1 MKLDMLFQALCH
13 VRQYKTKNALESIRK
28 VYSAEFTHSKGYW
41 AGGKQW
47 CAGRLTMD
55 NNTDLIAEL
64 VGKISVIYK
73 EKKNLI

>member
-1 MKLDMLFQALCH
+1 MSDNIKLKMPLSQSEKYI
-13 VRQYKTKNALESIRK
+13 QQNSPIP
-28 VYSAEFTHSKGYW
+28 KGYW
-41 AGGKQW
+41 TGGKQW

-55 NNTDLIAEL
+55 NITDLIAEL